1 MSADAPA
8 SESSGESGSHESAG
22 TGRAFVLT
30 SVGAAVLFL
39 LLRVLAVSGWDWHTA
54 FALTHTVN
62 FDDAIGIGL
71 GTLMANEAATGVLLI
86 WLLPVSVI
94 GALWP
99 FGGGRRTSSALLLA
113 ATMAAATVALVST
126 EHAWWV
132 LTGAAV
138 IAVLVILARLFWHHG
153 PVHRVVE
160 VAVRRIGLTALLAA
174 LVLAALVRTPWVPL
188 ERIETGDDVVL
199 GYVVDSEPG
208 FHKVLTEDER
218 ELLILSDAEVDHRE
232 ELPPA

>member
-1 MSADAPA
+1 MSADAPGP
-8 SESSGESGSHESAG
+8 ESSGESEGV
-22 TGRAFVLT
+22 GRTFVLT

-54 FALTHTVN
+54 FALTHTVD
-62 FDDAIGIGL
+62 FDDAISIAL
-71 GTLMANEAATGVLLI
+71 GTLMANEVATGVLLI

-113 ATMAAATVALVST
+113 ATMVAATVALVST

-153 PVHRVVE
+153 PVHRATE
-160 VAVRRIGLTALLAA
+160 IAVRRIGLTALLAA

-218 ELLILSDAEVDHRE
+218 ELLIVSDAEVDHRE

>member
-1 MSADAPA
+1 MSADAPGG
-8 SESSGESGSHESAG
+8 ESSRESEGS
-22 TGRAFVLT
+22 GRTFVLT
-30 SVGAAVLFL
+30 SVGAAGLFL
-39 LLRVLAVSGWDWHTA
+39 LLRVLAVAGWDWHP
-54 FALTHTVN
+54 TVDL
-62 FDDAIGIGL
+62 DDALSIAR
-71 GTLMANEAATGVLLI
+71 GTLMANAVATGVLLV

-113 ATMAAATVALVST
+113 ATMVAATVALVST

-138 IAVLVILARLFWHHG
+138 IAVLVVLARLFWRHG
-153 PVHRVVE
+153 PVHRVTE
-160 VAVRRIGLTALLAA
+160 IAVRRIGLTALLAA
-174 LVLAALVRTPWVPL
+174 LVLAVLVRTPWVPL
-188 ERIETGDDVVL
+188 ERIETGDGVVL

-208 FHKVLTEDER
+208 FHKVLTEEER
-218 ELLILSDAEVDHRE
+218 ELLILSDAEVDRRE